1 MNEKQHRQIGGNGK
15 LIEQRTDGVY
25 GGKTRSNQIQ
35 AAQQRRRRLLLRF
48 RLAARLCRLKAQE
61 KQPLE
66 KLKELFAES
75 TTGIDRLVVI
85 ENRWRFWIFCTVY
98 VVFFVVT
105 VISIGKT
112 LQNHFEYRDIVSI
125 SMTEGNSLQLP
136 AVTFCNL
143 NPLKASAV
151 CSPNTIDLING
162 TVRSI
167 LCDQTGPMDIN
178 AVHNFTTE
186 ELYPFLNTARKG
198 NNSQTLLALGHTKQ
212 RMVLNCTVK
221 GESCLD
227 DSMYEPSTSPTFG
240 LCYCIFCSNFNASK
254 ISYQA
259 SNLPVDGLTLVLDI
273 EKDEYLRSS
282 SEMGII
288 VMVHRRGVSPDPNED
303 GMYLSPYMTTYI
315 GIEMRMMERLPAPY
329 KDRCVTKWPAKWQGY
344 VATDQTYFQQMCFS
358 ICSQVFIMSS
368 CGCVSEELPQ
378 VRNVSG
384 SPDMCRNSDSTRE
397 CSEAIL
403 ADTSYRSLKK
413 CDCPLKCSQE
423 IYKTSISRTG
433 WAQRLRPGHRKDN
446 IQNRALV
453 KAVIYFES
461 IIVEKITQV
470 PELSDATTLSNVGG
484 FMGMYL
490 GLSFLVIFEILEIF
504 VRWFIYLYHRRHASV
519 APQQEHTEPAPSTW
533 QRHIDK
539 AVEAARG
546 SGRQG
551 WLRHQKQQQRSCW
564 EVMKDP
570 RASGAGL
577 VAVKRHPGPPQYGY
591 FDSSDWKSAA
601 EEVLGPL
608 NPTFLHRGLR
618 PRAFY

>member
-1 MNEKQHRQIGGNGK
+1 MAYPGAQADWYY
-15 LIEQRTDGVY
+15 DGAVRPRK
-25 GGKTRSNQIQ
+25 GIHEVWASQSSQ
-35 AAQQRRRRLLLRF
+35 VHAAAQERRRRLLLRF
-48 RLAARLCRLKAQE
+48 RLAARLCRLKAHE

-143 NPLKASAV
+143 NPLRASAV
-151 CSPNTIDLING
+151 CSPDTLGLING
-162 TVRSI
+162 TIRNI
-167 LCDQTGPMDIN
+167 LCDQTGPMDIA

-186 ELYPFLNTARKG
+186 ELYPFLNVARKY
-198 NNSQTLLALGHTKQ
+198 NNSQTLFTLGHTKQ

-227 DSMYEPSTSPTFG
+227 DSMYEPSTNPTFG
-240 LCYCIFCSNFNASK
+240 LCYCIFCSNYNASK

-259 SNLPVDGLTLVLDI
+259 SNLPVDGLTLVVDI
-273 EKDEYLRSS
+273 ERDEYLRSS
-282 SEMGII
+282 SEMGMII
-288 VMVHRRGVSPDPNED
+288 MVHRRGVSPDPNED

-329 KDRCVTKWPAKWQGY
+329 KDRCVTMWPAMWQKY
-344 VATDQTYFQQMCFS
+344 VAPDQTYFQQMCFS
-358 ICSQVFIMSS
+358 ICSQVLIRNK
-368 CGCVSEELPQ
+368 CGCMSEELPQ
-378 VRNVSG
+378 LRNVTG
-384 SPDMCRNSDSTRE
+384 SSNVMCRNDEQSRM
-397 CSEAIL
+397 CSEEIL

-433 WAQRLRPGHRKDN
+433 WAQRLQPGVRRDKL
-446 IQNRALV
+446 QNRALV

-504 VRWFIYLYHRRHASV
+504 VRWFIYLYRRRRAPV
-519 APQQEHTEPAPSTW
+519 APRPAEAAASTVAW
-533 QRHIDK
+533 QRHANK
-539 AVEAARG
+539 AIQAARANEDK
-546 SGRQG
+546 RCA
-551 WLRHQKQQQRSCW
+551 KQRSIW
-564 EVMKDP
+564 EVLKDP
-570 RASGAGL
+570 RVSTAAGGL
-577 VAVKRHPGPPQYGY
+577 VALRRPSGAPQYGY
-591 FDSSDWKSAA
+591 FDSSDWKSSA
-601 EEVLGPL
+601 EEALGPF
-608 NPTFLHRGLR
+608 NPLFLHRSFR
-618 PRAFY
+618 TQAFY

>member
-1 MNEKQHRQIGGNGK
+1 MMAYPGTQADWYY
-15 LIEQRTDGVY
+15 DGAVRPRR
-25 GGKTRSNQIQ
+25 GIHDVWASQSQVQ
-35 AAQQRRRRLLLRF
+35 AAALERRRRLLLRF

-61 KQPLE
+61 KKPLE

-85 ENRWRFWIFCTVY
+85 ENRCRFWIFCTVY

-143 NPLKASAV
+143 NPLRKSAV
-151 CSPNTIDLING
+151 CSPNTLDVING
-162 TVRSI
+162 TIRNI
-167 LCDQTGPMDIN
+167 LCDQSDPMDIN
-178 AVHNFTTE
+178 MVHNFTTE
-186 ELYPFLNTARKG
+186 ELYPFLNVARKY

-227 DSMYEPSTSPTFG
+227 DSMYETSTNPTFG

-273 EKDEYLRSS
+273 EREEYLRSS
-282 SEMGII
+282 SEMGMI

-303 GMYLSPYMTTYI
+303 GMYLSPLMTTYI

-329 KDRCVTKWPAKWQGY
+329 KDRCVTMWPPIWQKY
-344 VATDQTYFQQMCFS
+344 VAPDQTYFQQMCFS
-358 ICSQVFIMSS
+358 VCSQVLILKKCQCM
-368 CGCVSEELPQ
+368 SEELPQ
-378 VRNVSG
+378 VRNVTG
-384 SPDMCRNSDSTRE
+384 AANIMCRNDDHRRI
-397 CSEAIL
+397 CSEEIL

-433 WAQRLRPGHRKDN
+433 WAQSLRSGEGKN
-446 IQNRALV
+446 SLQNRALV

-504 VRWFIYLYHRRHASV
+504 VRWLIYLYQRRRAVV
-519 APQQEHTEPAPSTW
+519 APQPTQPTASLAAW
-533 QRHIDK
+533 QRHANKAIQASKDDK
-539 AVEAARG
+539 
-546 SGRQG
+546 G
-551 WLRHQKQQQRSCW
+551 WSKQRTIW
-564 EVMKDP
+564 DILKDP
-570 RASGAGL
+570 GVNTGGL
-577 VAVKRHPGPPQYGY
+577 VALRRPSGAPQYGY

-601 EEVLGPL
+601 DEVFGPF
-608 NPTFLHRGLR
+608 NPLFLHRSFR

>member
-1 MNEKQHRQIGGNGK
+1 
-15 LIEQRTDGVY
+15 
-25 GGKTRSNQIQ
+25 
-35 AAQQRRRRLLLRF
+35 
-48 RLAARLCRLKAQE
+48 
-61 KQPLE
+61 
-66 KLKELFAES
+66 
-75 TTGIDRLVVI
+75 
-85 ENRWRFWIFCTVY
+85 
-98 VVFFVVT
+98 
-105 VISIGKT
+105 
-112 LQNHFEYRDIVSI
+112 
-125 SMTEGNSLQLP
+125 
-136 AVTFCNL
+136 
-143 NPLKASAV
+143 
-151 CSPNTIDLING
+151 
-162 TVRSI
+162 
-167 LCDQTGPMDIN
+167 
-178 AVHNFTTE
+178 
-186 ELYPFLNTARKG
+186 
-198 NNSQTLLALGHTKQ
+198 
-212 RMVLNCTVK
+212 
-221 GESCLD
+221 
-227 DSMYEPSTSPTFG
+227 MYEPSTSPTFG

-282 SEMGII
+282 SEMGMI

-315 GIEMRMMERLPAPY
+315 GIEM
-329 KDRCVTKWPAKWQGY
+329 
-344 VATDQTYFQQMCFS
+344 
-358 ICSQVFIMSS
+358 
-368 CGCVSEELPQ
+368 
-378 VRNVSG
+378 
-384 SPDMCRNSDSTRE
+384 
-397 CSEAIL
+397 
-403 ADTSYRSLKK
+403 
-413 CDCPLKCSQE
+413 
-423 IYKTSISRTG
+423 
-433 WAQRLRPGHRKDN
+433 RPGHRKDN